1 MRIRLD
7 PWPIDTLDAQLSLN
21 AFGGDVIDIESHSW
35 APLPRKPIPESL
47 HTVYVVDGKP
57 RMEARLLV
65 DQEGESVFGGYGAYV
80 VGAVELD
87 PHGRREAQL
96 QRVRARRVLAL
107 CGDANG
113 ENARLVPRDPHT
125 GELLYRIE
133 RAEGNAQHA
142 PQQKLQSLMLREE
155 QQLSHDFASQVP
167 FNEDDDQ
174 EDLAVLTLQD
184 GPVRPGFR
192 GGAVVG
198 CVKTMQTLY
207 VSADRAYL
215 LPDLKPG
222 ERSPI
227 LHFRYDNSGE
237 ARFTW
242 YVRLCDAEFYQHPYA
257 GVMRLEMHAGEN
269 AELPPIVRA
278 IADLSG
284 NLLCKLASKGF
295 KDPRAPQNLIPTRAL
310 EQALGRAMGDPALVM
325 RRIRAHIAQE
335 LGQPLGGVA

>member
-7 PWPIDTLDAQLSLN
+7 PWPIDTLDPQMSLN
-21 AFGGDVIDIESHSW
+21 AFKGDVIDIESNRW
-35 APLPRKPIPESL
+35 ERLARRTIPQNL

-65 DQEGESVFGGYGAYV
+65 ENGAAPLFGGYGAYV

-96 QRVRARRVLAL
+96 QHVRASRILAL
-107 CGDANG
+107 CGDVKAEG
-113 ENARLVPRDPHT
+113 ARLIPRNPHT
-125 GELLYRIE
+125 GELLYRVE
-133 RAEGNAQHA
+133 NAEGNTQSAPAQ
-142 PQQKLQSLMLREE
+142 KIQSLMLREE
-155 QQLSHDFASQVP
+155 QKLSHAFASQVP
-167 FNEDDDQ
+167 WSEDDDE
-174 EDLAVLTLQD
+174 EDLAALTLQD
-184 GPVRPGFR
+184 GPVRPGFG

-215 LPDLKPG
+215 LSELRPG

-227 LHFRYDNSGE
+227 LYFRYDGSGE

-257 GVMRLEMHAGEN
+257 GVMRLEMHAGDN
-269 AELPPIVRA
+269 TELPNIVRA

-284 NLLCKLASKGF
+284 DLLCKLASKAH

-310 EQALGRAMGDPALVM
+310 EQAMGRAMGDASLVM